1 MLPTNDEKRAE
12 ANEKYIA
19 SQAQV
24 SKSDG
29 VGIQNENDCSKSQAL
44 SFMEI
49 EEKTKRFSNVEK
61 ECSAAEKVIHIYQA
75 LEKILESD
83 EYGMDLRK
91 ELELSFPN
99 CLALL
104 RKWRQDLE
112 KNEHG
117 IVIAGETSS
126 GKSTLINKILGIK
139 LFKGRLNESTS
150 TICKIRN
157 SDQIRVI
164 TTNMTGEVEEKCFSD
179 TCNLQ
184 QRENLSAFRR
194 FLKKRTDLTHVSPDF
209 RVDFQTVDIEL
220 PVPFLKGNTI
230 LVDTPGLGGSGNVTQ
245 KLIEYLPNA
254 WAFIFV
260 IDVSSAG
267 GLQKDRLPEIL
278 QRITNLRKQSEM
290 PCFSP
295 ENAVFITNKWDLV
308 KKQIDSSDKDSS
320 ESDDEDENQ
329 IWEKLKKDITQEW
342 PFVKMENIF
351 KMNLKDVSSKKHNN
365 SRTSFEDFQKI
376 LASMVDKAEDIRV
389 DEHLRFLQNI
399 LKKILH
405 GMEKEKKDMIEKQKA
420 VEWKEDTENK
430 NKITRFKNECIKVKE
445 KYSQKVDMEVNAI
458 IQECKT
464 YMSTNIGKFSIL
476 NPADR
481 VSIAETNWVKTNIE
495 GRIKSRIDLYAK
507 NVLLSDDVLTRREN
521 IVKEIQSFQ
530 GQKTF
535 SVEAIKSDAIDI
547 HPLNDKETESFIYFI
562 QHLLML
568 ATVCM
573 AVVFV
578 VLFAC
583 GLKSLAFM
591 SGGFLFFFGY
601 LGLPFVLKSFIT
613 NDIDDKYEKRRET
626 VPTIIRTHLQKHFV
640 VPINELVD
648 DVLKELVQA
657 KETRDKQAL
666 EKKIEQLAANR
677 HLLDKLAREIRAL
690 DENVTSLQR
699 KLELSNVNDKGVLS
713 YFYDLLPFKA

>member
-1 MLPTNDEKRAE
+1 
-12 ANEKYIA
+12 
-19 SQAQV
+19 
-24 SKSDG
+24 
-29 VGIQNENDCSKSQAL
+29 
-44 SFMEI
+44 
-49 EEKTKRFSNVEK
+49 
-61 ECSAAEKVIHIYQA
+61 
-75 LEKILESD
+75 
-83 EYGMDLRK
+83 
-91 ELELSFPN
+91 
-99 CLALL
+99 
-104 RKWRQDLE
+104 
-112 KNEHG
+112 
-117 IVIAGETSS
+117 
-126 GKSTLINKILGIK
+126 
-139 LFKGRLNESTS
+139 
-150 TICKIRN
+150 
-157 SDQIRVI
+157 
-164 TTNMTGEVEEKCFSD
+164 
-179 TCNLQ
+179 
-184 QRENLSAFRR
+184 
-194 FLKKRTDLTHVSPDF
+194 
-209 RVDFQTVDIEL
+209 
-220 PVPFLKGNTI
+220 
-230 LVDTPGLGGSGNVTQ
+230 
-245 KLIEYLPNA
+245 
-254 WAFIFV
+254 
-260 IDVSSAG
+260 
-267 GLQKDRLPEIL
+267 
-278 QRITNLRKQSEM
+278 
-290 PCFSP
+290 
-295 ENAVFITNKWDLV
+295 
-308 KKQIDSSDKDSS
+308 
-320 ESDDEDENQ
+320 
-329 IWEKLKKDITQEW
+329 
-342 PFVKMENIF
+342 
-351 KMNLKDVSSKKHNN
+351 
-365 SRTSFEDFQKI
+365 
-376 LASMVDKAEDIRV
+376 
-389 DEHLRFLQNI
+389 
-399 LKKILH
+399 
-405 GMEKEKKDMIEKQKA
+405 
-420 VEWKEDTENK
+420 
-430 NKITRFKNECIKVKE
+430 
-445 KYSQKVDMEVNAI
+445 MEVNAI

-507 NVLLSDDVLTRREN
+507 NFLLSDDVLTRREN

-578 VLFAC
+578 VLFAF

-591 SGGFLFFFGY
+591 SGGFLFVFGY

-666 EKKIEQLAANR
+666 GKKIEQLAANR